1 MNQIQCPHPESHTQR
16 CQIAHSN
23 VPWQNVHDAEESD
36 DAWGHQFWIVD
47 VHGGLACW
55 CLLSSFGVSSFVS
68 FDDSRRYLREEVAYV
83 TAKAD
88 SVDRGKI
95 YQHHLQLHSSRVSN
109 GGAVARAATWQRH
122 AMTRAERSGTALDG
136 SSGCD
141 GYLLTN
147 SIR

>member
-55 CLLSSFGVSSFVS
+55 CLLSSFGVSRFVS
-68 FDDSRRYLREEVAYV
+68 FDDLQRSLREEIATVIAE
-83 TAKAD
+83 AGC
-88 SVDRGKI
+88 VDCGQI
-95 YQHHLQLHSSRVSN
+95 YQYRRQDHSDSMSN
-109 GGAVARAATWQRH
+109 AGAVSRAAIWQRH
-122 AMTRAERSGTALDG
+122 ALTRAERSGTALDG

-141 GYLLTN
+141 GYLFAN